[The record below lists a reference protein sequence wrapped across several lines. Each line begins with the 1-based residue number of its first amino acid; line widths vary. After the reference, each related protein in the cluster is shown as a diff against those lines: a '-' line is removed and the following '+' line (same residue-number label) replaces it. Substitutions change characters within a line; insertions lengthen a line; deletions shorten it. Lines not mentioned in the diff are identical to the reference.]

1 MLKSYLLALINSD
14 DHKLNSKNLILV
26 LLIFFPSFMYGGNN
40 LISFFLSTFFFQFFF
55 IKNLNFSENLIHRK
69 LIIAHILLIIYL
81 CFQLIP
87 FTFSFFNIFSK
98 NHTELYSLLSD
109 VSYRPLSLNVFE
121 TIKNIIIYFNILI
134 LFLITPY
141 IIKSKRALNFTFQT
155 IIIIGLIHVI
165 FGLFIEIFEIYKV
178 GIYQKNYYLK
188 SLTGFFINRNNFSF
202 FLLLIFIVNF
212 YYLGFYKKYFL
223 KSRGKISNFFQ
234 FITSNLIIYRAT
246 LAFISIGIILTKSR
260 AGNLSFIIILL
271 LIVSIEYFRNKKI
284 NLNILIV
291 LSVIS
296 LDILVL
302 SNILG
307 LEKLVDRISATSIDG
322 EASRLNVF
330 IVGLN
335 EFLNFPFFGY
345 GHGGFEVLFR
355 LKHDIYST
363 FYNHVHND
371 FIQLLGELGA
381 IGIFLFCFWIFQI
394 FKIFKENSKN
404 NIYELNMIILLSA
417 IVAIIHGN
425 LDFALH
431 IPSNFYFLFFIFSLS
446 LTKIKRSIS
455 N

>member
-1 MLKSYLLALINSD
+1 MLKSYLLALVNRD
-14 DHKLNSKNLILV
+14 YPKLNSKNLILV
-26 LLIFFPSFMYGGNN
+26 LLIFFPSFLYGGNN
-40 LISFFLSTFFFQFFF
+40 LISFFLSSLFFQFFF
-55 IKNLNFSENLIHRK
+55 IKNLNFSEKLIHRK
-69 LIIAHILLIIYL
+69 LIIAHIILIIYL

-87 FTFSFFNIFSK
+87 FPFSFFNIFSK

-109 VSYRPLSLNVFE
+109 IGYRPLSLNVFE

-134 LFLITPY
+134 LFLIIPY
-141 IIKSKRALNFTFQT
+141 IINSKRALNFTFQA
-155 IIIIGLIHVI
+155 IIIIGLVHVI
-165 FGLFIEIFEIYKV
+165 FGLFIEIFGIYKV
-178 GIYQKNYYLK
+178 GVYQKNYYLG

-202 FLLLIFIVNF
+202 FLILIFIINF

-223 KSRGKISNFFQ
+223 KSGKQISNFFQ
-234 FITSNLIIYRAT
+234 FLTSNLIIYRAT

-291 LSVIS
+291 LSVVL
-296 LDILVL
+296 LDVLIL

-307 LEKLVDRISATSIDG
+307 LEKLIDRISATSMDG

-330 IVGLN
+330 KVGIN

-371 FIQLLGELGA
+371 FIQFLGEFGA
-381 IGIFLFCFWIFQI
+381 FGAFLFYFWIFQI

-404 NIYELNMIILLSA
+404 NIYELNMIIFLSA
-417 IVAIIHGN
+417 IVALIHGN

-431 IPSNFYFLFFIFSLS
+431 IPGNFYFLFFIFALG